1 MRTRT
6 VTSRTGSPAD
16 PGDGPAPTCARCAVP
31 LDARPFDDSAF
42 AAAPAPGD
50 HVVLARFTLPPE
62 YCGVLDH
69 FTQYTDAL
77 ARSPL
82 QLVTPSIEWVLRV
95 DGRPV
100 DPYLNLRHIVN
111 PWGGFALPLSLRLDE
126 AACVELV
133 ARGVSG
139 PVPVD
144 GDPELAQ
151 ASTEKPVRPAFV
163 GGRIVGRCWYDTSY
177 GGAGRR

>member
-6 VTSRTGSPAD
+6 FPPRTWSPPD
-16 PGDGPAPTCARCAVP
+16 PGGGPASTCARCAVP
-31 LDARPFDDSAF
+31 LDARPFDGSAF
-42 AAAPAPGD
+42 AAAPAAGD

-69 FTQYTDAL
+69 FTQYTDAF
-77 ARSPL
+77 ARSAL
-82 QLVTPSIEWVLRV
+82 QLVTPSVEWVLRV

-111 PWGGFALPLSLRLDE
+111 PWGGFALPLNLRLDE
-126 AACVELV
+126 GASVELV

-139 PVPVD
+139 PVPVE
-144 GDPELAQ
+144 GDAELAQ
-151 ASTEKPVRPAFV
+151 ASTAEVARPAFV
-163 GGRIVGRCWYDTSY
+163 GGRIVGRYWYDASY